1 MRKETKALN
10 SVHWIIFF
18 TLAVILC
25 ISIFRQNLVP
35 HDGISF
41 YQKEITDLSSNWT
54 VSTEN
59 RVLGTDKIIPGD
71 YNPGKDSYLNI
82 ARTLPNNINDTDYL
96 VILTNYQNVTV
107 TVSGTTIYKY
117 NGCLGLL
124 SNNKPNKQFLFVP
137 MKNAYSKKPMT
148 LTYRASMPRYSG
160 RIGSVAIGDKS
171 DLILRLILQKIIV
184 LIAGSITFLF
194 GIFFMIYKFNPNNLE
209 SSYFYLGLFTLFLG
223 IWYTTQSGA
232 NQVYFGNVPLFRA
245 IEFFS
250 LMMIPIPAI
259 LFVNQLEEHKFKK
272 IASVLLLIDFILTV
286 LEGILILVFNFDFS
300 NVVWI
305 THVMIM
311 TLLVFS
317 FVTIIIIMV
326 HYNEIFTKI
335 KWFLTGIIALV
346 IGGAPSL
353 VTFYA
358 LPSSYSNTI
367 MSIALLAF
375 LYCSVRWAISNV
387 SDEFRSREIA
397 VQESAAKSGFLA
409 NMSHEIRTPINA
421 IIGLNAL
428 IAKRTRDS
436 KIYGYSNDLDIS
448 GRKLLSTVNDILL
461 YSKLDS
467 GKMTLIPEIYDTAD
481 LIADIKE
488 EMNELIK
495 DKPIKFTLTYHPSIP
510 SSMYGDLPRIKII
523 IMNLLR
529 NAYKYTESG
538 YISLHLSGE
547 VKNDSV
553 FILREVISDTGCGI
567 SPDAIATLYEPFEH
581 NNDQEGTGLG
591 LPLVKM
597 LVTLMG
603 GSITQSSSPG
613 GGSSFFLNI
622 PQRIF
627 SYKPIGVNTSIEK
640 KYKSNDEKTI
650 KFNNDAKILF
660 ADDNR
665 VNLTIFKGLMSGT
678 GIVPDTVTS
687 GSAAVEMASKTK
699 YDIIFLDYLMPEMNG
714 IETLQSIRS
723 NPNSASYD
731 TPAIVLTAGTDGNDK
746 DLLLSSGFAE
756 YLEKPLEKS
765 RLIKSLGHML
775 EKEGEA

>member
-18 TLAVILC
+18 TMSVILC

-41 YQKEITDLSSNWT
+41 YQKEITELSNNWT
-54 VSTEN
+54 VSTEK
-59 RVLGTDKIIPGD
+59 RVLGTNEIIPGD
-71 YNPGKDSYLNI
+71 YNTGKDFYLNI
-82 ARTLPNNINDTDYL
+82 ARTLPDNIKDTDYL

-137 MKNAYSKKPMT
+137 MKSSYSKNPMT
-148 LTYRASMPRYSG
+148 ITYSASMHRYSG

-171 DLILRLILQKIIV
+171 DLILRLVLQKIIV
-184 LIAGSITFLF
+184 LISGSVTFLF

-209 SSYFYLGLFTLFLG
+209 SSYFYLGLFTFFLG
-223 IWYTTQSGA
+223 IWYTVQSGA
-232 NQVYFGNVPLFRA
+232 NQVFFGNVPLFRA

-272 IASVLLLIDFILTV
+272 IASVLVLIDFILTV

-300 NVVWI
+300 NVVLV

-311 TLLVFS
+311 TLLIFS

-326 HYNEIFTKI
+326 RYNEIFTKI
-335 KWFLTGIIALV
+335 KWFLIGIIALV

-375 LYCSVRWAISNV
+375 LYCSVRWAVSNV
-387 SDEFRSREIA
+387 SDEFRSREVA

-436 KIYGYSNDLDIS
+436 KIYGYSNDLDVS

-538 YISLHLSGE
+538 YISFHLSGE

-597 LVTLMG
+597 LVTLMD
-603 GSITQSSSPG
+603 GSITQSSTPG
-613 GGSSFFLNI
+613 GGSSFYLTI

-627 SYKPIGVNTSIEK
+627 SYKPIGVNNSIEN
-640 KYKSNDEKTI
+640 KYKSNDEKI
-650 KFNNDAKILF
+650 IEFNNDAKILF

-665 VNLTIFKGLMSGT
+665 VNLTIFKGLMSDT

-723 NPNSASYD
+723 DPKNASYD

-775 EKEGEA
+775 EKEGES

>member
-18 TLAVILC
+18 TLSVILC

-35 HDGISF
+35 NDGISF
-41 YQKEITDLSSNWT
+41 YQKEITDLSSNWE

-59 RVLGTDKIIPGD
+59 RTLGTNEIIPGD

-82 ARTLPNNINDTDYL
+82 ARTLPNNIKDTDYL

-107 TVSGTTIYKY
+107 TISGTTVYKY

-137 MKNAYSKKPMT
+137 MKNSYSKNPMT
-148 LTYRASMPRYSG
+148 ITYSASMPRYSG

-171 DLILRLILQKIIV
+171 DLILRLVLQKIIV

-209 SSYFYLGLFTLFLG
+209 SSYFYLGLFTFFLG
-223 IWYTTQSGA
+223 IWYTVQSGA
-232 NQVYFGNVPLFRA
+232 NQVFFGNVPLFRA

-250 LMMIPIPAI
+250 LMIIPIPAI
-259 LFVNQLEEHKFKK
+259 LLVNQLEEHKFKK
-272 IASVLLLIDFILTV
+272 IASVLVLIDFILTV

-305 THVMIM
+305 THVMIL

-326 HYNEIFTKI
+326 RYNEIFTKI
-335 KWFLTGIIALV
+335 KWFLIGIIALV

-367 MSIALLAF
+367 MSVALLAF

-387 SDEFRSREIA
+387 SDEFRSREVA

-436 KIYGYSNDLDIS
+436 KIYGYSNDLDVS

-481 LIADIKE
+481 LIADIKK

-495 DKPIKFTLTYHPSIP
+495 DKPIKFTLTYHPSVP

-581 NNDQEGTGLG
+581 NDQEGTGLG

-597 LVTLMG
+597 LVTLMN

-613 GGSSFFLNI
+613 GGSSFYLTI

-640 KYKSNDEKTI
+640 KYKSNDKKIIE
-650 KFNNDAKILF
+650 FNNDAKILF

-665 VNLTIFKGLMSGT
+665 VNLTIFKGLMNDT

-723 NPNSASYD
+723 NPKNASYD

-775 EKEGEA
+775 EKEDEE

>member
-1 MRKETKALN
+1 
-10 SVHWIIFF
+10 
-18 TLAVILC
+18 
-25 ISIFRQNLVP
+25 
-35 HDGISF
+35 
-41 YQKEITDLSSNWT
+41 
-54 VSTEN
+54 
-59 RVLGTDKIIPGD
+59 
-71 YNPGKDSYLNI
+71 
-82 ARTLPNNINDTDYL
+82 
-96 VILTNYQNVTV
+96 
-107 TVSGTTIYKY
+107 
-117 NGCLGLL
+117 
-124 SNNKPNKQFLFVP
+124 
-137 MKNAYSKKPMT
+137 
-148 LTYRASMPRYSG
+148 
-160 RIGSVAIGDKS
+160 
-171 DLILRLILQKIIV
+171 
-184 LIAGSITFLF
+184 
-194 GIFFMIYKFNPNNLE
+194 
-209 SSYFYLGLFTLFLG
+209 
-223 IWYTTQSGA
+223 
-232 NQVYFGNVPLFRA
+232 
-245 IEFFS
+245 
-250 LMMIPIPAI
+250 
-259 LFVNQLEEHKFKK
+259 
-272 IASVLLLIDFILTV
+272 
-286 LEGILILVFNFDFS
+286 
-300 NVVWI
+300 
-305 THVMIM
+305 
-311 TLLVFS
+311 
-317 FVTIIIIMV
+317 
-326 HYNEIFTKI
+326 
-335 KWFLTGIIALV
+335 
-346 IGGAPSL
+346 
-353 VTFYA
+353 
-358 LPSSYSNTI
+358 
-367 MSIALLAF
+367 
-375 LYCSVRWAISNV
+375 
-387 SDEFRSREIA
+387 
-397 VQESAAKSGFLA
+397 
-409 NMSHEIRTPINA
+409 
-421 IIGLNAL
+421 
-428 IAKRTRDS
+428 
-436 KIYGYSNDLDIS
+436 
-448 GRKLLSTVNDILL
+448 
-461 YSKLDS
+461 
-467 GKMTLIPEIYDTAD
+467 MTLIPEIYDTAD

-510 SSMYGDLPRIKII
+510 SSMYGDLTRIKII

-597 LVTLMG
+597 LVTLMD

-613 GGSSFFLNI
+613 GGSSFYLTI

-650 KFNNDAKILF
+650 EFNNDAKILF

-687 GSAAVEMASKTK
+687 VSAAVEMASKTK

-746 DLLLSSGFAE
+746 DILLSSGFAE

-775 EKEGEA
+775 KKEDKS